1 MIKATSSPLN
11 SRLNSTRTP
20 DSEHSVSDSQTG
32 DYNSAVVSH
41 GGGSWPIENPIQGN
55 RQLSVRVSS
64 LSARAFVS
72 ASAGEDPPNSIS
84 SKHAPTSYT

>member
-1 MIKATSSPLN
+1 MIRTTPLSSELEAEFRPN
-11 SRLNSTRTP
+11 P
-20 DSEHSVSDSQTG
+20 DSEHSVSDSQMG
-32 DYNSAVVSH
+32 DYDSAVVSH